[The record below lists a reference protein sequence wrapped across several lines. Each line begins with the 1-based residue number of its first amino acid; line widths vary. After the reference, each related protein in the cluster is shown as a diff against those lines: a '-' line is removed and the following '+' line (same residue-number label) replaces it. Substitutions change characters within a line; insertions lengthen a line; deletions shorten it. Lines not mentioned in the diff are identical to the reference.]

1 MKRYAVFPILL
12 LGGLCFG
19 GCKESLPDNFDA
31 PEGVYFDNRLRDNT
45 IVEHTDRTFVYE
57 DADEM
62 EVAVRVQL
70 VGRAADFDRPV
81 DIRAS
86 SPDAVEGTDYT
97 LPAEAVLPAG
107 ATQLDYV
114 VTLHR
119 TSELKERTKSVEL
132 KLFANEYFV
141 IPFTHQVQSGG
152 DVTPVDGFTI
162 VFSDQFTAPP
172 DGWQSIFVGEFSQQ
186 KFDLICEIVPMSRA
200 DFNEKGKISDR
211 QWMYIQSRMIA
222 WVLEQESL
230 RSEGSPYDE
239 RAFDEAGE
247 PLKFYS

>member
-12 LGGLCFG
+12 LGGLCCG

-31 PEGVYFDNRLRDNT
+31 PEGVYFDNRLADNT
-45 IVEHTDRTFVYE
+45 IVERTDRTFIYE

-70 VGRAADFDRPV
+70 VGRAADHDRPV
-81 DIRAS
+81 DIRTS
-86 SPDAVEGTDYT
+86 SADAVEGTDYT

-119 TSELKERTKSVEL
+119 TPELKERTKSLEL
-132 KLFANEYFV
+132 KLYANECFV
-141 IPFTHQVQSGG
+141 IPFTHQTQSGG

-162 VFSDQFTAPP
+162 LFSDQFTAPP
-172 DGWQSIFVGEFSQQ
+172 AGWETMFIGEFSQL
-186 KFDLICEIVPMSRA
+186 KFELICEIVPMSRA
-200 DFNEKGKISDR
+200 DFNEKGKITSSR
-211 QWMYIQSRMIA
+211 WMYIQSRMIA
-222 WVLEQESL
+222 YVREQESL
-230 RSEGSPYDE
+230 RSEGRPYDE
-239 RAFDEAGE
+239 RVFDETGE
-247 PLKFYS
+247 PLKFY